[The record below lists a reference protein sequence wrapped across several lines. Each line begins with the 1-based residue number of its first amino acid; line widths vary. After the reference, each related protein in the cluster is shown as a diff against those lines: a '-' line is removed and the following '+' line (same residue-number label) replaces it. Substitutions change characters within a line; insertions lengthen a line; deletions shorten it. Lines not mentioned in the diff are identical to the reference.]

1 MITVRPRHSEEEAEV
16 EEEKEGD
23 AAWNV
28 VEGMTVHRG
37 GAQGRCELNVKF
49 KKSLRILALSCASNA
64 RVIEVCDGSG
74 GYIGSGRAPMAGG
87 GGGGGGAGGGG
98 GEGRTRRRANISVDA
113 RQGGMTP
120 TASSLLIRLSPG
132 KVSGME
138 MDEVEVCGISISV
151 LETEGG
157 DGVGEGKREGG
168 QGGNSL
174 DMDEVQRMVKAV
186 RPGALHADAQQ
197 IMDKLTE
204 CGGRTMDVN
213 SIMGTVAGASG
224 GGGSFGAGVSMLA
237 MLAAQRGGGGG
248 V

>member
-1 MITVRPRHSEEEAEV
+1 
-16 EEEKEGD
+16 
-23 AAWNV
+23 
-28 VEGMTVHRG
+28 
-37 GAQGRCELNVKF
+37 
-49 KKSLRILALSCASNA
+49 
-64 RVIEVCDGSG
+64 
-74 GYIGSGRAPMAGG
+74 
-87 GGGGGGAGGGG
+87 
-98 GEGRTRRRANISVDA
+98 
-113 RQGGMTP
+113 
-120 TASSLLIRLSPG
+120 
-132 KVSGME
+132 ME